1 MKIDRQLLLENKK
14 TISFKAPQ
22 SVYEWIK
29 QLADKKGT
37 NIGAIVLG
45 WVLDKFENESIE
57 SAESPAPG
65 KGLQAEKSAED
76 KNFKEEGAAEKGP
89 VILDANYFYKVLG
102 HWPHMAKKDVL
113 LKLLKSKGVPEIKAK
128 VLINTIVSEGIY
140 EERNGKLYLRK
151 EAVA

>member
-1 MKIDRQLLLENKK
+1 MILEPKK
-14 TISFKAPQ
+14 TIGVKVPESI
-22 SVYEWIK
+22 YRWLDD
-29 QLADKKGT
+29 LAKREKTGKG
-37 NIGAIVLG
+37 NIVLK
-45 WVLDKFENESIE
+45 LILQAYRENKLKIYRKDHT
-57 SAESPAPG
+57 PAPG
-65 KGLQAEKSAED
+65 KGLQAEEKTAED
-76 KNFKEEGAAEKGP
+76 KNFKEKSAEKGP

-113 LKLLKSKGVPEIKAK
+113 IKLLKSKGIPEIKAK